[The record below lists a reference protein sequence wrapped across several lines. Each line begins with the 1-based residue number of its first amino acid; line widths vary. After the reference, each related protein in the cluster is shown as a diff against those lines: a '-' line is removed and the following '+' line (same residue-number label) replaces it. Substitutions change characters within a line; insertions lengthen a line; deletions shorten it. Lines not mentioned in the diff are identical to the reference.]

1 MAYTLIHATANSLAK
16 AAKDLSD
23 QVSEL
28 EKQGWR
34 CKGGA
39 GIAVWEMPPE
49 PPSAQF
55 IVKEHPRMFYL
66 VQAMVE

>member
-1 MAYTLIHATANSLAK
+1 MPYKLIHATAISLAK
-16 AAKDLSD
+16 AAKELSD
-23 QVSEL
+23 QTVDL

-34 CKGGA
+34 CSGSA

-55 IVKEHPRMFYL
+55 IVKEKQRMFYL